1 MVDLR
6 ELIQRHAL
14 VAGFL
19 AVLVPLLVLLGFQST
34 WLHKLERASTVAE
47 KAALGSFLEAIDTEI
62 QRHYT
67 ALAERALSFPPA
79 IFVNGSLD
87 KAVHHW
93 KKKPVEGVRRLFL
106 VDFTRERFGNYLVF
120 DPERGSLFT
129 PPASDETLAI
139 IVATTPWQVLSY
151 RGVPVES
158 PAIAVDDR
166 NPPYRVILNPITD
179 DASMLV
185 GIAGMI
191 VDEKFFRDEILP
203 AIARKARPAFLPDTE
218 EAGVSVTLREARSAA
233 DPEERA
239 ATRPLSF
246 LFSDL
251 KLCVNAPDF
260 APGRW
265 AKASFA
271 FNMSLSAVL
280 AAFLLGGVLLAL
292 RTANRAMKLSEMKSE
307 FVSNISHEL
316 RTPLASIRM
325 FAELL
330 RLGKTSS
337 TEKVREYGDYI
348 DAESRRLSQLI
359 DNILDFSRIESGRK
373 VYRFV
378 RGDLLEVVQGA
389 VLGFEVRLRHDGFA
403 VRFQTPGEALPDVE
417 MDKDAVSQALHN
429 LLDNA
434 VKYSGASK
442 EIAVRLAPDGDG
454 VRLSVED
461 HGIGIPRPEQ
471 DKIFDR
477 FHRVGTGLV
486 HDVKGSGLG
495 LSIVHH
501 IVKAH
506 RGRVAV
512 ESEPG
517 KGSAFS
523 IWLPAAPP
531 DRGGAAGGIA

>member
-6 ELIQRHAL
+6 NFVQRHAL

-19 AVLVPLLVLLGFQST
+19 AVLVPLLVLLGFQSV

-47 KAALGSFLEAIDTEI
+47 KAALDNYLEAIDAEI

-67 ALAERALSFPPA
+67 TAAERALSFPPA
-79 IFVNGSLD
+79 VFVNGSLD
-87 KAVHHW
+87 RAVHHW
-93 KKKPVEGVRRLFL
+93 QKKPVEGVRLLFL
-106 VDFTRERFGNYLVF
+106 VDFTRERFGNYMVF

-151 RGVPVES
+151 RGVPVDS
-158 PAIAVDDR
+158 PAITVDER
-166 NPPYRVILNPITD
+166 NLPYRIILNPITD

-185 GIAGMI
+185 GIAGM
-191 VDEKFFRDEILP
+191 VLDNEFFRREVLP
-203 AIARKARPAFLPDTE
+203 SIARKARPAFLPDADE
-218 EAGVSVTLREARSAA
+218 PGVSLLLRTRSQ
-233 DPEERA
+233 PEPGVHGV
-239 ATRPLSF
+239 TRPLSF
-246 LFSDL
+246 VFSDFSL
-251 KLCVNAPDF
+251 LVDAADF

-271 FNMSLSAVL
+271 FNMALSALL
-280 AAFLLGGVLLAL
+280 AALLLGGILLAL
-292 RTANRAMKLSEMKSE
+292 RTANRAMKLSQMKSE

-337 TEKVREYGDYI
+337 TEKVREYGEYI
-348 DAESRRLSQLI
+348 DAESRRLSRLI

-378 RGDLLEVVQGA
+378 RGDLLELVEAVVHS
-389 VLGFEVRLRHDGFA
+389 FEVRLRHDGFI
-403 VRFQTPGEALPDVE
+403 VRFFPPGGAFPEVE
-417 MDKDAVSQALHN
+417 MDGDAVSQALHN

-434 VKYSGASK
+434 VKYSGASR
-442 EIAVRLAPDGDG
+442 EIAIRLAPDGDG
-454 VRLSVED
+454 VILSVQD
-461 HGIGIPRPEQ
+461 HGIGIPRDEQ
-471 DKIFDR
+471 EKIFDR

-506 RGRVAV
+506 RGHVAV

-517 KGSAFS
+517 KGSTFS
-523 IWLPAAPP
+523 IWLPAAPAEP
-531 DRGGAAGGIA
+531 DRATGGTP